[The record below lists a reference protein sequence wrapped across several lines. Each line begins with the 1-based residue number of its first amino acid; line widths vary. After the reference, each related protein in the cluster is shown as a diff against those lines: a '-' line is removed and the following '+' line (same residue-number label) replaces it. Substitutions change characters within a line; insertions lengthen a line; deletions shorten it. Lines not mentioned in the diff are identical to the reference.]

1 MSTEIR
7 KGSKQFCP
15 HQEVC
20 LHQDGWGKAFK
31 QLLSQD
37 RAGAVSIVRRWVC
50 HAGDVFDPEILLL
63 DNAHLTEV
71 AVAIRRRAL
80 ESRTYKLHLVR
91 AAVLEAQA
99 ETLKAIQGLEGLEEG
114 TPGSL
119 HDALGLLESALTLP
133 PLFDIKRSE

>member
-7 KGSKQFCP
+7 KNDKDD
-15 HQEVC
+15 
-20 LHQDGWGKAFK
+20 LWRKAFK

-50 HAGDVFDPEILLL
+50 RAGDVFDPEILLL

-71 AVAIRRRAL
+71 AVAIRRRTL
-80 ESRTYKLHLVR
+80 ESRTYKLRLVR

-99 ETLKAIQGLEGLEEG
+99 ETLQAIQGLEGLDEAV
-114 TPGSL
+114 PGSL

-133 PLFDIKRSE
+133 PLFDIKRSSD

>member
-1 MSTEIR
+1 MSTESR
-7 KGSKQFCP
+7 KNDKQFRP
-15 HQEVC
+15 H
-20 LHQDGWGKAFK
+20 HDGWGEYFRK
-31 QLLSQD
+31 LLLQN
-37 RAGAVSIVRRWVC
+37 RAAAVSVVRAWVRN
-50 HAGDVFDPEILLL
+50 AGEVFDPEILLL

-80 ESRTYKLHLVR
+80 ESRTYKLRLVR
-91 AAVLEAQA
+91 KSVLLAIA
-99 ETLKAIQGLEGLEEG
+99 ETRKAIQRLDRLEEG